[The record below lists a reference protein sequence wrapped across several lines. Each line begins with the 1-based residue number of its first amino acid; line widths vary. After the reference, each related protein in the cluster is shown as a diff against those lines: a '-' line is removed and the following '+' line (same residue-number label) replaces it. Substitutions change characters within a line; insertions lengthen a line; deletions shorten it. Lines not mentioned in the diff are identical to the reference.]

1 MSPIEPAASAIFGP
15 RLGLARRYAEAL
27 AGPGV
32 ERGLVG
38 PREVGRLWDR
48 HLLNCAVIG
57 ELLERG
63 DRVVDIG
70 SGAGLPGVPLAIA
83 RPDLQVVLLEPLLR
97 RTEFLREM
105 VTDLGVAVE
114 IVRGRA
120 EESWVQDQLGG
131 SDAAVSRAVA
141 ALDKLTKWSMPLIR
155 PNGRMLA
162 IKGERA
168 HDEVREHRRV
178 MIASGAVDV
187 RVVTCGANYLRPP
200 ATVVFARRGKQIAR
214 GSARMASGGAPWG
227 PVAAGPSA
235 LVRSGQASTIEPF
248 QREMTPPT
256 PTPEAAH
263 NPTMNVS
270 RETSTEFDT
279 PIGAAAERAMRV
291 LHTTHEPLQR
301 PGRRRVLTIAN
312 QKGGV
317 GKTTTA
323 VNIAAALAV
332 QGLKTLVI
340 DLDPQGNA
348 STALGIT
355 DRQSGTP
362 SSYEML
368 IGEVSLHT
376 ALRRSPHSER
386 LFCIPATI
394 DLAGAEI
401 ELVSM
406 VARENRLRTALAALD
421 NFDFDYVFV
430 DCPPS
435 LGLLTINALVAA
447 PEVMIPIQ
455 CEYYALEG
463 VSQLMRNIEMV
474 KAHLNPQLEV
484 TTVILTMYDGRTK
497 LADQVADEVR
507 QYFGS
512 KVLRTVIPR
521 SVKVSEAPGYSMTII
536 DYDPGSRGAMSYL
549 DASRELAERDRPPSA
564 KGRP

>member
-97 RTEFLREM
+97 RTEFLREMVTDLGTEFLREM

-214 GSARMASGGAPWG
+214 GSARMASGG
-227 PVAAGPSA
+227 
-235 LVRSGQASTIEPF
+235 
-248 QREMTPPT
+248 
-256 PTPEAAH
+256 
-263 NPTMNVS
+263 
-270 RETSTEFDT
+270 
-279 PIGAAAERAMRV
+279 
-291 LHTTHEPLQR
+291 
-301 PGRRRVLTIAN
+301 
-312 QKGGV
+312 
-317 GKTTTA
+317 TA
-323 VNIAAALAV
+323 
-332 QGLKTLVI
+332 
-340 DLDPQGNA
+340 
-348 STALGIT
+348 
-355 DRQSGTP
+355 
-362 SSYEML
+362 
-368 IGEVSLHT
+368 
-376 ALRRSPHSER
+376 
-386 LFCIPATI
+386 
-394 DLAGAEI
+394 
-401 ELVSM
+401 
-406 VARENRLRTALAALD
+406 
-421 NFDFDYVFV
+421 
-430 DCPPS
+430 
-435 LGLLTINALVAA
+435 
-447 PEVMIPIQ
+447 
-455 CEYYALEG
+455 
-463 VSQLMRNIEMV
+463 
-474 KAHLNPQLEV
+474 
-484 TTVILTMYDGRTK
+484 
-497 LADQVADEVR
+497 
-507 QYFGS
+507 
-512 KVLRTVIPR
+512 
-521 SVKVSEAPGYSMTII
+521 
-536 DYDPGSRGAMSYL
+536 
-549 DASRELAERDRPPSA
+549 
-564 KGRP
+564 

>member
-200 ATVVFARRGKQIAR
+200 R
-214 GSARMASGGAPWG
+214 PWCSHD
-227 PVAAGPSA
+227 VES
-235 LVRSGQASTIEPF
+235 RS
-248 QREMTPPT
+248 
-256 PTPEAAH
+256 PEGRH
-263 NPTMNVS
+263 
-270 RETSTEFDT
+270 
-279 PIGAAAERAMRV
+279 GWRV
-291 LHTTHEPLQR
+291 E
-301 PGRRRVLTIAN
+301 GRRECSVGP
-312 QKGGV
+312 GGRWTVRARKV
-317 GKTTTA
+317 GPGFNYRT
-323 VNIAAALAV
+323 
-332 QGLKTLVI
+332 
-340 DLDPQGNA
+340 
-348 STALGIT
+348 
-355 DRQSGTP
+355 
-362 SSYEML
+362 
-368 IGEVSLHT
+368 
-376 ALRRSPHSER
+376 
-386 LFCIPATI
+386 IPAGN
-394 DLAGAEI
+394 D
-401 ELVSM
+401 
-406 VARENRLRTALAALD
+406 
-421 NFDFDYVFV
+421 
-430 DCPPS
+430 
-435 LGLLTINALVAA
+435 
-447 PEVMIPIQ
+447 
-455 CEYYALEG
+455 
-463 VSQLMRNIEMV
+463 
-474 KAHLNPQLEV
+474 
-484 TTVILTMYDGRTK
+484 TTDT
-497 LADQVADEVR
+497 
-507 QYFGS
+507 
-512 KVLRTVIPR
+512 
-521 SVKVSEAPGYSMTII
+521 
-536 DYDPGSRGAMSYL
+536 
-549 DASRELAERDRPPSA
+549 DA
-564 KGRP
+564 

>member
-15 RLGLARRYAEAL
+15 RRGLARRYAEAL

-178 MIASGAVDV
+178 MIASGPVDV

-214 GSARMASGGAPWG
+214 GSARMASGG
-227 PVAAGPSA
+227 
-235 LVRSGQASTIEPF
+235 
-248 QREMTPPT
+248 
-256 PTPEAAH
+256 
-263 NPTMNVS
+263 
-270 RETSTEFDT
+270 
-279 PIGAAAERAMRV
+279 
-291 LHTTHEPLQR
+291 
-301 PGRRRVLTIAN
+301 
-312 QKGGV
+312 
-317 GKTTTA
+317 TA
-323 VNIAAALAV
+323 
-332 QGLKTLVI
+332 
-340 DLDPQGNA
+340 
-348 STALGIT
+348 
-355 DRQSGTP
+355 
-362 SSYEML
+362 
-368 IGEVSLHT
+368 
-376 ALRRSPHSER
+376 
-386 LFCIPATI
+386 
-394 DLAGAEI
+394 
-401 ELVSM
+401 
-406 VARENRLRTALAALD
+406 
-421 NFDFDYVFV
+421 
-430 DCPPS
+430 
-435 LGLLTINALVAA
+435 
-447 PEVMIPIQ
+447 
-455 CEYYALEG
+455 
-463 VSQLMRNIEMV
+463 
-474 KAHLNPQLEV
+474 
-484 TTVILTMYDGRTK
+484 
-497 LADQVADEVR
+497 
-507 QYFGS
+507 
-512 KVLRTVIPR
+512 
-521 SVKVSEAPGYSMTII
+521 
-536 DYDPGSRGAMSYL
+536 
-549 DASRELAERDRPPSA
+549 
-564 KGRP
+564 